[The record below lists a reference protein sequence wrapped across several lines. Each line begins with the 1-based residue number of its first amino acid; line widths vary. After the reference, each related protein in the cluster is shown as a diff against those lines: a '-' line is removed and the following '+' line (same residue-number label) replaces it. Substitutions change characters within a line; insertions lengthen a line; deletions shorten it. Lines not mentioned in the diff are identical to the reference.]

1 MTQEMTNRIAANI
14 RLLAFGERGLLV
26 QFEETEKTPAIRAV
40 SALNQQLLAL
50 NLRGLIS
57 TTPSYTSLLVTFE
70 PAAISGDRLS
80 TIISE
85 LLQRPS
91 SDFVNAG
98 SEIDQA
104 CWQLPTL
111 FVNERDEDARELQ
124 EELGLSWDRVVAT
137 FCNATYRVN
146 AIGFLPGFTYLG
158 GLSDALHCRRL
169 EVPKSRIPASSVA
182 IAGNQAGIYP
192 MDSPGG
198 WRVLG
203 RLPFA
208 IFEPARP
215 SPVLFSPHDQVT
227 FISVS
232 ASYFNELLTSAE
244 HGELRLD
251 DFKQ

>member
-57 TTPSYTSLLVTFE
+57 TTPSYASLLVTFE

-98 SEIDQA
+98 SEIDHDLEKYL
-104 CWQLPTL
+104 CL
-111 FVNERDEDARELQ
+111 
-124 EELGLSWDRVVAT
+124 T
-137 FCNATYRVN
+137 F
-146 AIGFLPGFTYLG
+146 
-158 GLSDALHCRRL
+158 
-169 EVPKSRIPASSVA
+169 
-182 IAGNQAGIYP
+182 
-192 MDSPGG
+192 
-198 WRVLG
+198 
-203 RLPFA
+203 
-208 IFEPARP
+208 
-215 SPVLFSPHDQVT
+215 
-227 FISVS
+227 
-232 ASYFNELLTSAE
+232 LL
-244 HGELRLD
+244 
-251 DFKQ
+251 

>member
-1 MTQEMTNRIAANI
+1 MTQGMTDRMAANSY
-14 RLLAFGERGLLV
+14 LFAFGERGLLV
-26 QFEETEKTPAIRAV
+26 QFDETEKTPATHAV
-40 SALNQQLLAL
+40 TALNQQLLAL
-50 NLRGLIS
+50 KLRGLIS
-57 TTPSYTSLLVTFE
+57 TTPSYASLLVTFE
-70 PAAISGDRLS
+70 PAAISGECLS
-80 TIISE
+80 RIISE
-85 LLQRPS
+85 LLQSPS
-91 SDFVNAG
+91 SDSVNAG

-111 FVNERDEDARELQ
+111 FIDERDEDARELQ
-124 EELGLSWDRVVAT
+124 EELGLSWDRVVTT
-137 FCNATYRVN
+137 FCNAEYRVN

-158 GLSDALHCRRL
+158 GLSDALYCRRL

-208 IFEPARP
+208 IFEPTRP
-215 SPVLFSPHDQVT
+215 SPVLFSPHDQIT
-227 FISVS
+227 FVSVS
-232 ASYFNELLTSAE
+232 TSYFNELLASTR
-244 HGELRLD
+244 HGELRMD

>member
-1 MTQEMTNRIAANI
+1 MTQDMTNRRAANS

-26 QFEETEKTPAIRAV
+26 QFDETEKTSAIRAV
-40 SALNQQLLAL
+40 SVLNQQLLAL
-50 NLRGLIS
+50 KLRGLIG
-57 TTPSYTSLLVTFE
+57 TTPSYASLLVTFE
-70 PAAISGDRLS
+70 PAAISGDRLN

-85 LLQRPS
+85 LLQSPS
-91 SDFVNAG
+91 SDSMDAG
-98 SEIDQA
+98 PEIDPA

-111 FVNERDEDARELQ
+111 FVDAGDEDARELQ
-124 EELGLSWDRVVAT
+124 AELGLSWDRVVTT

-158 GLSDALHCRRL
+158 GLSDVLYCRRL
-169 EVPKSRIPASSVA
+169 GVPKNRIPASSVA

-208 IFEPARP
+208 IFEPSRP

-227 FISVS
+227 FVSVS
-232 ASYFNELLTSAE
+232 ASYFNELLLSAE

-251 DFKQ
+251 DFKE

>member
-1 MTQEMTNRIAANI
+1 MTQDMTNRIAANI

-26 QFEETEKTPAIRAV
+26 QFEETEKIPAIRAV

-57 TTPSYTSLLVTFE
+57 TTPSYASLLVTFE
-70 PAAISGDRLS
+70 PAAISGDRLN

-85 LLQRPS
+85 LLQSSS
-91 SDFVNAG
+91 SDSVNAG
-98 SEIDQA
+98 PEIDQA

-111 FVNERDEDARELQ
+111 FVDDRDEDARELQ
-124 EELGLSWDRVVAT
+124 AELGLSWDRVVTT

-158 GLSDALHCRRL
+158 GLSDALYCRRL

>member
-1 MTQEMTNRIAANI
+1 MTKRMTDRVAANSH
-14 RLLAFGERGLLV
+14 LFAFGERGLLV
-26 QFEETEKTPAIRAV
+26 QFNETEKTPAIRAV
-40 SALNQQLLAL
+40 TTLNQQLLAL
-50 NLRGLIS
+50 KLRGLIS
-57 TTPSYTSLLVTFE
+57 TTPSYASLLVTFE
-70 PAAISGDRLS
+70 PATISGDRLS

-85 LLQRPS
+85 LLQSPS
-91 SDFVNAG
+91 SDAMNLG
-98 SEIDQA
+98 PEIDQA

-111 FVNERDEDARELQ
+111 FADNCDEEARALQ
-124 EELGLSWDRVVAT
+124 EELGLSWDRVITT
-137 FCNATYRVN
+137 FCNAAYRVN

-158 GLSDALHCRRL
+158 GLSEALYCRRL
-169 EVPKSRIPASSVA
+169 EVPKIRIPASSVA

-203 RLPFA
+203 RLPFT

-227 FISVS
+227 FVSVS
-232 ASYFNELLTSAE
+232 TSYFNELLASAE